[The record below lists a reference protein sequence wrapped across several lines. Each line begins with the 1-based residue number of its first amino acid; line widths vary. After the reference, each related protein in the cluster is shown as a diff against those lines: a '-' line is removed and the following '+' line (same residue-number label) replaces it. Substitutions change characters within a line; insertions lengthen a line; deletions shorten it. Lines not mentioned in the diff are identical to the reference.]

1 MPYNI
6 QYDPDTVQKLAERL
20 YRRATFVLV
29 FWPLIG
35 LLGGGLAGRET
46 AGNLGAVIGA
56 IVGAYLG
63 YLFGSMRSMNYKVKA
78 QTVLWQK
85 RLEEHMRSK

>member
-1 MPYNI
+1 MPHNI
-6 QYDPDTVQKLAERL
+6 QYDPDAVQKLAVRL
-20 YRRATFVLV
+20 YRRATFALV

-35 LLGGGLAGRET
+35 LLGGGFAGREI
-46 AGNLGAVIGA
+46 AGNLVAVIGA

-63 YLFGSMRSMNYKVKA
+63 YLFGSMRSMNYKVQA

-85 RLEEHMRSK
+85 RLEEHVRTK